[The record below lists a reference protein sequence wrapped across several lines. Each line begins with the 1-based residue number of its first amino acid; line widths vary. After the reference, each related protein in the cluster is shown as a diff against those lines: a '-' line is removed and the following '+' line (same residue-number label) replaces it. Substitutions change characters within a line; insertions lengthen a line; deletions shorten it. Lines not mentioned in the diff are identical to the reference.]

1 MDYLAVSELKHSK
14 NLWSRL
20 SKEKEVVLTKDG
32 KPGALILEV
41 TSESLDTV
49 VTAVR
54 KALFSESVSNVRRR
68 TAEAGGFSE
77 AEIRAEIEAVRS

>member
-20 SKEKEVVLTKDG
+20 AKEKEVVLTKDG

-41 TSESLDTV
+41 TPESLETV

-68 TAEAGGFSE
+68 TAEVGGLSE
-77 AEIRAEIEAVRS
+77 AEILAEIEAVRS